1 MKTPKSVLQI
11 KPGRTVKLNKFD
23 PASTRGVPDR
33 EEAGMCLAEYL
44 KGIGTWQE
52 RLYAQGTQALL
63 IILQGMDAAGKD
75 GTLRSVLQEVNPA
88 GVRVTSFKVPSSIEI
103 KHDFLARIHV
113 AVPPRGYIGVFNR
126 SHYEDVLVARV
137 HAQQAVV
144 PELRERQDL
153 WAERFE
159 SINNFE
165 LHLTRNRVRI
175 LKFFLHIS
183 ADEQAERLRARQAE
197 PEKHWKLSRGDFEQ
211 RPFWPRYQEAFEK
224 MLSAT
229 STSHAPWYIIPAN
242 RKWVRNY
249 HVAKLVL
256 AQLEMM
262 APEPPPVADPELLT
276 IKFE

>member
-1 MKTPKSVLQI
+1 MKPPKSALQV

-23 PASTRGVPDR
+23 PASTHGVPER

-44 KGIGTWQE
+44 KGIGTWQD

-63 IILQGMDAAGKD
+63 IVLQGMDAAGKD
-75 GTLRSVLQEVNPA
+75 GTVRTVLQEVNPA

-103 KHDFLARIHV
+103 KQDFLARIHV

-137 HAQQAVV
+137 HADKAVV
-144 PELRERQDL
+144 PELRERKDL
-153 WAERFE
+153 WEERFE

-165 LHLTRNRVRI
+165 LHLSRNRVRI

-183 ADEQAERLRARQAE
+183 PEEQAERLRARQHD

-211 RPFWPRYQEAFEK
+211 RPFWGQYQAAFEK
-224 MLSAT
+224 MLTAT
-229 STSHAPWYIIPAN
+229 STAHAPWYIIPSD

-262 APEPPPVADPELLT
+262 APEPPVVADPELLT